1 MTNYLRVAYH
11 LHTLI
16 RRSFWDKARLSI
28 FQNDRLR
35 KMVNHAYNY
44 VPFYHRKFRELGIYP
59 SDIKS
64 TEDLKKLPIIRKDE
78 IRQNQ
83 REIISNGFA
92 LDQLKRLSTSGSTG
106 KPLFLHISSA
116 ESEFRKAKHL
126 RANMSCGQRPFDRW
140 VTITAPTHFAES
152 MRLQKILNLFS
163 PCPIS
168 VFDDTN
174 EQIRKLE
181 EMRPDVLDGYS
192 SSLFLLAKEIEKK
205 DIRTITPRFLIGGAE
220 FIDEYSRN
228 FIEETLNSPFYDQY
242 SSVEFERI
250 AWQCPVKKGYHMDVD
265 AVSIEFV
272 DDDGEEVSFGERGEI
287 ICTSLFSYAMPF
299 IRYAVGDIGVKSEE
313 YCECGRNLPLM
324 KVVEG
329 RKDSLLHLPDG
340 RTLTP
345 RAFTIAFNMF
355 KLYSYIDQFRVIQRK
370 KALFHVL
377 VKIKDNKRNYENV
390 LVKEL
395 PAHLRRTINLPANS
409 VKFEIDC
416 VDEIPLDKSGKLLTV
431 ISEL

>member
-1 MTNYLRVAYH
+1 MINYLRVVYH

-16 RRSFWDKARLSI
+16 RRSFWDKAKLGR
-28 FQNDRLR
+28 FQNYRLR
-35 KMVNHAYNY
+35 KIVSHAYNY

-64 TEDLKKLPIIRKDE
+64 TDDLKKLPIIRKDE

-83 REIISNGFA
+83 GAIISNGFA
-92 LDQLKRLSTSGSTG
+92 LDRLKKLSTSGSTG
-106 KPLFLHISSA
+106 EPLFLYVSSA
-116 ESEFRKAKHL
+116 ENEFRKAKHL

-140 VTITAPTHFAES
+140 VTITAPHHFAES

-163 PCPIS
+163 PSPIS
-168 VFDDTN
+168 VFDNTN
-174 EQIRKLE
+174 EQIMKLE

-228 FIEETLNSPFYDQY
+228 FIEETLNAPFYDQY

-265 AVSIEFV
+265 AISIEFV
-272 DDDGEEVSFGERGEI
+272 DDDGEEVSFGEKGEI
-287 ICTSLFSYAMPF
+287 VCTSLFSYAMPF
-299 IRYAVGDIGVKSEE
+299 IRYAVGDIGAKSDE

-324 KVVEG
+324 EVVEG
-329 RKDSLLHLPDG
+329 RKDSLLRLPDG

-355 KLYSYIDQFRVIQRK
+355 KLYSYIDQFRVIQK
-370 KALFHVL
+370 KQDLFHIFVI
-377 VKIKDNKRNYENV
+377 IKDDKRNYEKV
-390 LVKEL
+390 LRKEL
-395 PAHLRRTINLPANS
+395 PVHLRKTINLPAGS

-416 VDEIPLDKSGKLLTV
+416 VNEIPLDKSGKLMTV
-431 ISEL
+431 VSEL